1 LVLLLLSS
9 MRHSRADSSFLFL
22 RLSGASGTSRI
33 AFLEAAVFFSPITSA
48 TAFFSV
54 FSRRQRWFFRGQLLH
69 WITTDSFQVAK
80 AEHSI
85 SIFSHI

>member
-1 LVLLLLSS
+1 LLLLLLSS

-33 AFLEAAVFFSPITSA
+33 AFLEAAVFFSPTTSA

-54 FSRRQRWFFRGQLLH
+54 LSRRQRWFFRGGGLQTIL
-69 WITTDSFQVAK
+69 SV
-80 AEHSI
+80 S
-85 SIFSHI
+85 SVV